1 MTYSTMLRQWKD
13 LSATRPINQF
23 AYTPAG
29 VLSMMT
35 PAANAGTGVIDLA
48 PLDTLSAATREH
60 ERRRLVEDAK
70 MVGLHIT
77 ATALDERGAYHY
89 RVRIERAPT
98 NT

>member
-13 LSATRPINQF
+13 LSATRPINQL

-35 PAANAGTGVIDLA
+35 PDANAATGVIDLA

-60 ERRRLVEDAK
+60 ERRRLVEDCA
-70 MVGLHIT
+70 MIGPHIT
-77 ATALDERGAYHY
+77 ATALDERGTYHY
-89 RVRIERAPT
+89 RVRIERGQA
-98 NT
+98 

>member
-1 MTYSTMLRQWKD
+1 MTYATMLRQWKD

-29 VLSMMT
+29 ILSLIT
-35 PAANAGTGVIDLA
+35 TGDEGILDLA

-77 ATALDERGAYHY
+77 ATAIDERGAYHW
-89 RVRIERAPT
+89 RVRIERGPHA
-98 NT
+98 

>member
-1 MTYSTMLRQWKD
+1 MTYSTMLREWKD
-13 LSATRPINQF
+13 LSATRPINTCC
-23 AYTPAG
+23 YTLAG

-35 PAANAGTGVIDLA
+35 SDANAATGVIDLA

-77 ATALDERGAYHY
+77 AMALDERGAYHY
-89 RVRIERAPT
+89 RVRIERGPNA
-98 NT
+98 

>member
-1 MTYSTMLRQWKD
+1 MTYSTMLREWKD
-13 LSATRPINQF
+13 LSAARAINQF

>member
-13 LSATRPINQF
+13 LSATRPINQL

-35 PAANAGTGVIDLA
+35 PDANAATGVIDLA

-70 MVGLHIT
+70 MIGLHIT
-77 ATALDERGAYHY
+77 ATAMDERGAYHW
-89 RVRIERAPT
+89 RIRIERGEHA
-98 NT
+98 